1 MVKGL
6 VENDALIILFD
17 LAVMK
22 LAQSIDLL
30 IYKNIY
36 ATPIN
41 CDLSLFTSKLR
52 LMAYAMPTSGYC
64 LSVFIVKIA
73 YKGVFFEKYSKNTPL
88 IVNLVFYV
96 FL

>member
-22 LAQSIDLL
+22 HAQGIDLL

-41 CDLSLFTSKLR
+41 CDLYLFTSKLR

-73 YKGVFFEKYSKNTPL
+73 YKGIKFKKIQKIPP
-88 IVNLVFYV
+88 
-96 FL
+96 